1 MVVDQVAVVR
11 HQEDSVDP
19 RHQVQEGTHVLPQ
32 GQHRDNNP
40 TNSSKAVV
48 WAVVWA
54 A

>member
-19 RHQVQEGTHVLPQ
+19 HHQQVQEDTHVLPQ

-40 TNSSKAVV
+40 INSSKAVV
-48 WAVVWA
+48 WAVA
-54 A
+54 

>member
-19 RHQVQEGTHVLPQ
+19 RHQVQEDTHVLPQ
-32 GQHRDNNP
+32 GQHPDNNNP

-48 WAVVWA
+48 WAVV
-54 A
+54 